1 MKPTE
6 QELAGLDKQE
16 LMLNPSE
23 EGFTQFALS
32 FNRLYEALTV
42 KYGTIPEE
50 VDRFV
55 IEKVGMRLFG
65 LLQPWLSFTC
75 APNCSNEQIDNPF
88 IYIPYMGVGS
98 EENMVHIT
106 EEEHK
111 EAIKRVELFMDTEP
125 EEYAA
130 VLQYGKDYLN
140 LWLKEWGII

>member
-23 EGFTQFALS
+23 CGFTQFALS
-32 FNRLYEALTV
+32 FNRLYEALTE

-55 IEKVGMRLFG
+55 IEKVGMRLFWITPTLIEFHLRSQ
-65 LLQPWLSFTC
+65 LLLT
-75 APNCSNEQIDNPF
+75 NQIDNPF
-88 IYIPYMGVGS
+88 IYLPYMGVGS

-106 EEEHK
+106 EEEH
-111 EAIKRVELFMDTEP
+111 EVAIKRVELFMDTEP

-140 LWLKEWGII
+140 L